1 MEYSVGLTTDLP
13 RYRVVELF
21 DEPDNLPKRKE
32 GLRSLE
38 HVNCEPRQPGD
49 KF

>member
-1 MEYSVGLTTDLP
+1 MEHTVELSIDLP
-13 RYRVVELF
+13 RDRVVRLF